1 MCLRDRRDVPFL
13 FSFEGAKV
21 NKAFISEVMPFL
33 LFEHFDLR
41 YSFLANKVIKEPRG
55 LPLLQRPESN
65 YKGLTQYSRVFH
77 LLSKR
82 SENNLCFPFF
92 G

>member
-13 FSFEGAKV
+13 ISFEAAKV

-41 YSFLANKVIKEPRG
+41 YSYLANRMRKEPR
-55 LPLLQRPESN
+55 
-65 YKGLTQYSRVFH
+65 
-77 LLSKR
+77 
-82 SENNLCFPFF
+82 
-92 G
+92 